1 MFTSAKASASTSC
14 GSARSPI
21 HLFCKSAAPEAFK
34 RSQRLPTPAVSL
46 ARLRKRPCRLAP
58 PPSRPL
64 LSFLSIRPPAKC
76 REKK

>member
-1 MFTSAKASASTSC
+1 MFTSAKAFASINC
-14 GSARSPI
+14 GLAPSPT
-21 HLFCKSAAPEAFK
+21 HPFCKSAAPAASK
-34 RSQRLPTPAVSL
+34 HCQRLPTPAVSL

-64 LSFLSIRPPAKC
+64 LSFLSIRAPAKC